1 MVLDRGDSYLQSSQ
15 GYMTDVQVN
24 LDHSSKQ
31 NTVVLQRF
39 WQKYNKFGK
48 KIGPITLH
56 EISRKIKKLSNQL
69 LK

>member
-15 GYMTDVQVN
+15 GYITDVQVN

-48 KIGPITLH
+48 KNWPYYVTWNIQEDKKIVKPIA
-56 EISRKIKKLSNQL
+56 
-69 LK
+69 

>member
-39 WQKYNKFGK
+39 
-48 KIGPITLH
+48 
-56 EISRKIKKLSNQL
+56 
-69 LK
+69 